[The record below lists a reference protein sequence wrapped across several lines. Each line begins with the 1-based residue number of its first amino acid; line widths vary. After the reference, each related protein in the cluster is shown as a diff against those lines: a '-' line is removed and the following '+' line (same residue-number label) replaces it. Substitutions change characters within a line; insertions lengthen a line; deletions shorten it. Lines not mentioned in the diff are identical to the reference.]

1 MLQYKKGIFKYSIH
15 AKNIFMFDILA
26 DFFVGV
32 LGFV

>member
-1 MLQYKKGIFKYSIH
+1 MKRVYLNNLFIH
-15 AKNIFMFDILA
+15 AKNIFMFDILE